1 MKKDKAF
8 WNYIDLFIQA
18 FIILTFIVIAYIVTL
33 NLETYFYRYTVFPF
47 VACILVFL
55 WGFKLGKGIER
66 TRHKKPIG
74 FVSKKMSKAR
84 KQKNLF
90 IFSDDGETY
99 APHKEVIEE
108 IKSGEIVH
116 VKQFVEN
123 DFEIDNFDD
132 IYTISMDDLV
142 DDNMK
147 DKEN

>member
-1 MKKDKAF
+1 MKKDKVF
-8 WNYIDLFIQA
+8 WNYVDLFIQA
-18 FIILTFIVIAYIVTL
+18 LIILVLIVIAYIITL
-33 NLETYFYRYTVFPF
+33 NLEKYFYRYTIFPF
-47 VACILVFL
+47 VACVLVFA

-74 FVSKKMSKAR
+74 FFSKKMFKAR

-142 DDNMK
+142 DDNMR